1 MGYASQTAELKDIN
15 RKVEESV
22 VRVKLN
28 QEQILQQDEQLSRV
42 GTKLTH
48 IQAKAE
54 TAGQLVNGM
63 RAKENKS
70 TIVLK
75 WGFLGLL
82 VSNIIMGV
90 YLVITQIQKVL
101 HRTTFGA
108 ISRSFLPHLFPIQD
122 VTDERKLYV
131 DYYYDWR

>member
-54 TAGQLVNGM
+54 TAG
-63 RAKENKS
+63 
-70 TIVLK
+70 
-75 WGFLGLL
+75 
-82 VSNIIMGV
+82 
-90 YLVITQIQKVL
+90 
-101 HRTTFGA
+101 
-108 ISRSFLPHLFPIQD
+108 
-122 VTDERKLYV
+122 
-131 DYYYDWR
+131 